1 MAQSSPTGTFWNGPV
16 VVGGFGSAPVNGWPP
31 STRVSLQT
39 YFFIACAGVTH
50 GPPLSLH
57 PGEPAMA
64 ISRPSWSASVVA
76 YLNASFHSGVM

>member
-1 MAQSSPTGTFWNGPV
+1 ME
-16 VVGGFGSAPVNGWPP
+16 GGLGSTPLKGRPP

-39 YFFIACAGVTH
+39 YFFIAWAGVTH

-64 ISRPSWSASVVA
+64 ISRPSWSARVA
-76 YLNASFHSGVM
+76 VYLNASFHSGVM